1 MSALHMES
9 QLRPGT
15 LTWSAFIVVF
25 LLLINLGTWRVHEM
39 APTGETGWIC
49 SFPATA
55 DAHGCYHQ
63 ETFARGANYPDNNF
77 GNYKNATKSGF
88 KFHDLNANGT
98 WQQPAEPG
106 LNDWVIRAY
115 TDADGQGDID
125 PGETYVSQTTAG
137 GGACTFSLK
146 PGKYV
151 MCEELQNSWTRSA
164 PTTGADCSVVTGLGP
179 KGYALTL
186 PSGQIDSDN
195 NFGNY
200 YLHPQI
206 DVTKTGPVFERCA
219 GVEPQQHCS
228 RQDRQSDDRCH
239 GSRL

>member
-77 GNYKNATKSGF
+77 GNYK
-88 KFHDLNANGT
+88 
-98 WQQPAEPG
+98 
-106 LNDWVIRAY
+106 
-115 TDADGQGDID
+115 
-125 PGETYVSQTTAG
+125 
-137 GGACTFSLK
+137 
-146 PGKYV
+146 
-151 MCEELQNSWTRSA
+151 
-164 PTTGADCSVVTGLGP
+164 
-179 KGYALTL
+179 TL
-186 PSGQIDSDN
+186 PSRASSSMTSM
-195 NFGNY
+195 
-200 YLHPQI
+200 PM
-206 DVTKTGPVFERCA
+206 GP
-219 GVEPQQHCS
+219 
-228 RQDRQSDDRCH
+228 
-239 GSRL
+239 GSSPLNLG